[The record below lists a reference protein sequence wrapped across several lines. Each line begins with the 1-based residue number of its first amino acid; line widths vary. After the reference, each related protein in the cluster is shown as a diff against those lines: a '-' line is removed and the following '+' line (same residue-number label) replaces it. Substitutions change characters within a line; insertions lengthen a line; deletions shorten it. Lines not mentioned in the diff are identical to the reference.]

1 MKDKTKNILKVISLI
16 GIILLL
22 AVVLVLNVIIN
33 SSRNSQF
40 PKEEYTSSEEGETV
54 YKISEY
60 NGKLA
65 IFLLGDP
72 EPIKVY
78 DLFLN
83 SLPEKDSEML
93 KDGILV
99 YSKPDLQQLIEDYIS

>member
-1 MKDKTKNILKVISLI
+1 MKDTTKNILKIVSLI

-22 AVVLVLNVIIN
+22 AVVLILNIFIN

-40 PKEEYTSSEEGETV
+40 PADEYTSSEEGETV

-60 NGKLA
+60 DGKLA
-65 IFLLGDP
+65 VFILGDS

-78 DLFLN
+78 NLFLN
-83 SLPEKDSEML
+83 SLPEKDAEML
-93 KDGILV
+93 RDGILV
-99 YSKPDLQQLIEDYIS
+99 YSKPDLQQLIEDYTS